1 MNLNILYL
9 TPSVPYPPH
18 SGGQL
23 RSWHFLRY
31 LAGKGK
37 VTLVAIGNPV
47 RLDPQ
52 VPELKNLCDR
62 ILFAD
67 PEKFKV
73 SQSRTQKLIRLQ
85 PWLLDD
91 VVDDEIL
98 RQIEQARPEEYDL
111 IVIRYVEMAYH
122 FLTNVRLKGLLNKT
136 IVDVDD
142 MDTII
147 LEREFR
153 EMQMSYKKF
162 SAYWDLVCLKHYYRK
177 LRPVRAC
184 FVAGEKDKDH
194 LIRNR
199 INTDVFVVPNTYAVN
214 GRDLSSTS
222 NTGPEILFCGTLSYP
237 PNHDALFYFCNR
249 IFPTIREAIPEVNL
263 TVIGK
268 NATEEINRLG
278 DQAGITVA
286 GYVPS
291 VDPYYEKT
299 SIVVVPLLNGAG
311 TRIKILEAMAF
322 QRPVVSTSIG
332 AEGLEVTDGKD
343 ILIADEPNEFA
354 QKCIKLLKSP
364 DKRRSLVSN
373 AYRLVKEKYDLPVFY
388 QAMDKIFE
396 TIMNGGFKNA

>member
-9 TPSVPYPPH
+9 TPSFPYPPH

-31 LAGKGK
+31 FAGKGK

-47 RLDPQ
+47 RLDPH
-52 VPELKNLCDR
+52 VPDLKKLCDR

-73 SQSRTQKLIRLQ
+73 FQSRTQKLLRLQ

-91 VVDDEIL
+91 TVDDEIL

-111 IVIRYVEMAYH
+111 IVIRYAEMAYH
-122 FLTNVRLKGLLNKT
+122 FLTNARLKNLLNKT

-147 LEREFR
+147 LEREFHDM
-153 EMQMSYKKF
+153 EMSYRKLT
-162 SAYWDLVCLKHYYRK
+162 AYWDLVCLKHYYRK

-199 INTDVFVVPNTYAVN
+199 VNTDVFVVPNTYEVN
-214 GRDLSSTS
+214 GRILNSTS
-222 NTGPEILFCGTLSYP
+222 NSPEILFCGTLSYP
-237 PNHDALFYFCNR
+237 PNHDALFYFCNQ
-249 IFPTIREAIPEVNL
+249 IFPTIRETIPEVNL

-268 NATEEINRLG
+268 NATQEINHLG

-286 GYVPS
+286 GYVPC

-332 AEGLEVTDGKD
+332 AEGLEVTNGKD
-343 ILIADEPNEFA
+343 IFIADKPMEFA
-354 QKCIKLLKSP
+354 QKCIELLRNP
-364 DKRRSLVSN
+364 DERRRVIWN
-373 AYRLVKEKYDLPVFY
+373 AYQLMKEKYDLPVFY
-388 QAMDKIFE
+388 QAMDNVFE
-396 TIMNGGFKNA
+396 KIMNGGFKNA